1 MKTSSDK
8 YYDDYNLMYIM
19 VISTYK
25 SSEKVLKVHG
35 LDLNNLNDE
44 KNYINQLK
52 LVKGRLPNKSGECVL
67 EIPKIKVLNY
77 SIGSEISLT
86 SGTDDKLSNSLSQ
99 TKYTVVG
106 YVQTPYYLSHEKGN
120 SSIGGGLVEGAIMIP
135 QSDFKLDTYTEMF
148 LTVKSAKKLDTYSDE
163 YFNLIKK
170 VTDKIEDLKNKFKFT
185 C

>member
-52 LVKGRLPNKSGECVL
+52 LVKGRLPNKSGECV
-67 EIPKIKVLNY
+67 
-77 SIGSEISLT
+77 
-86 SGTDDKLSNSLSQ
+86 
-99 TKYTVVG
+99 
-106 YVQTPYYLSHEKGN
+106 
-120 SSIGGGLVEGAIMIP
+120 
-135 QSDFKLDTYTEMF
+135 
-148 LTVKSAKKLDTYSDE
+148 
-163 YFNLIKK
+163 
-170 VTDKIEDLKNKFKFT
+170 
-185 C
+185 